1 MLAEL
6 ARFEAARA
14 FVENQ
19 SDDGRRVVALQERLS
34 EVEQSSREMREQ
46 LYDELRIAETKLSV
60 KYFMIFLIVNYVA
73 F

>member
-1 MLAEL
+1 M